1 MEKEKNNLI
10 YITIGAYLLTFIA
23 SIILKVNFII
33 LLSVAIVGV
42 AFTLVALNDEKILII
57 SGVLISFLYYGL
69 KNISG
74 IFQYMPL
81 YITALMIIDILIKNK
96 KFEDD
101 MVLKYLISLSLVL
114 GILPLILNFDINITN
129 IIYALLKR
137 YSFIIIYIYIKCSS
151 LDYIN
156 IDQMLSFILKVV
168 LLINLPI
175 FVVQFIQ
182 GVDRDFICG
191 MFGDNMTGIICQLFL
206 IQLCIKLKD
215 YYYEKVT
222 TINMFAWVIITVV
235 YSSIA

>member
-81 YITALMIIDILIKNK
+81 YITALMIIDILIINK

-137 YSFIIIYIYIKCSS
+137 Y
-151 LDYIN
+151 
-156 IDQMLSFILKVV
+156 
-168 LLINLPI
+168 
-175 FVVQFIQ
+175 
-182 GVDRDFICG
+182 
-191 MFGDNMTGIICQLFL
+191 
-206 IQLCIKLKD
+206 
-215 YYYEKVT
+215 
-222 TINMFAWVIITVV
+222 
-235 YSSIA
+235 